1 MRKEMKKECT
11 ERDCD
16 EERTD
21 CGGVWKVRT
30 ERRGKISMNN
40 GRKFENMKTE
50 GEIEKRKGSKT
61 ERKKKGT
68 QDGGRIDRKNARN
81 TRPNTMETASA

>member
-1 MRKEMKKECT
+1 MGC
-11 ERDCD
+11 
-16 EERTD
+16 
-21 CGGVWKVRT
+21 
-30 ERRGKISMNN
+30 
-40 GRKFENMKTE
+40 KFENMERE
-50 GEIEKRKGSKT
+50 GEIERKKGSKT